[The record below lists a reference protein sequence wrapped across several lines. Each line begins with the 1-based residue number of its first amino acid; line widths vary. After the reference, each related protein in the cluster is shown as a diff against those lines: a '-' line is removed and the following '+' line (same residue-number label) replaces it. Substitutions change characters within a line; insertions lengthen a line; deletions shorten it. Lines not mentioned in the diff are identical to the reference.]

1 MVLQDDEFE
10 KLQQAKLSAVEGFN
24 PMNDRTIKA
33 YASEVRKMIESADI
47 IIQVSFALDACNPL
61 V

>member
-1 MVLQDDEFE
+1 MVLQDEEFE
-10 KLQQAKLSAVEGFN
+10 KLQQAKLSAAEGFN
-24 PMNDRTIKA
+24 PMSDRTIKA

-47 IIQVSFALDACNPL
+47 IIQVSFALDACNPI